1 MTVGS
6 AQAWPAAGSGLRL
19 RPPTPADL
27 DELLD
32 FELRNRA
39 FFEAHINARPAGYYS
54 ADGVRAA
61 IETARREAVGDTGY
75 QFLIHDAGGTLV
87 GRVNLSRVR
96 RAHFHSAELGYR
108 IAEAA
113 QGQGFA
119 REGVRQVLALAFGEL
134 KLWRVEATARDGNEG
149 SARVL
154 LRNGFSA
161 FGRSRR
167 SFELGGSWHDL
178 LHYERH
184 ADGGPPA

>member
-1 MTVGS
+1 VTVV
-6 AQAWPAAGSGLRL
+6 AGLQL
-19 RPPTPADL
+19 RPPAAADL

-39 FFEAHINARPAGYYS
+39 FFEAHINARPAAYYS

-61 IETARREAVGDTGY
+61 IDTARREADEDKGY
-75 QFLIHDAGGTLV
+75 QFLLRDGAGVLV

-108 IAEAA
+108 VAEAA
-113 QGQGFA
+113 QGRGVA
-119 REGVRQVLALAFGEL
+119 REGVRQVLGLAFGEL
-134 KLWRVEATARDGNEG
+134 KLLRIEATARDGNEG

-154 LRNGFSA
+154 LRHGFSA

-167 SFELGGSWHDL
+167 SFELGGTWHDL
-178 LHYERH
+178 VHYERRIDDPG
-184 ADGGPPA
+184 A

>member
-1 MTVGS
+1 MT
-6 AQAWPAAGSGLRL
+6 PDGLQL
-19 RPPTPADL
+19 RPPAAADL

-39 FFEAHINARPAGYYS
+39 FFEAHINARPAAYYS

-61 IETARREAVGDTGY
+61 IETARREAEDDKGY
-75 QFLIHDAGGTLV
+75 QFLLRGADGVLV

-96 RAHFHSAELGYR
+96 RAHFHSADLGYR
-108 IAEAA
+108 VAEAR
-113 QGQGFA
+113 QGRGVA

-134 KLWRVEATARDGNEG
+134 KLVRVEATARVGNEG

-154 LRNGFSA
+154 LRNGFTA

-167 SFELGGSWHDL
+167 SFELDGAWHDL

-184 ADGGPPA
+184 ADDPPA

>member
-1 MTVGS
+1 MT
-6 AQAWPAAGSGLRL
+6 PAGLQL
-19 RPPTPADL
+19 RPVAAADL
-27 DELLD
+27 EELLD

-39 FFEAHINARPAGYYS
+39 FFETHINARPPAYYS

-61 IETARREAVGDTGY
+61 IDTARREADEDKGY
-75 QFLIHDAGGTLV
+75 QYLLRDAGDALV

-108 IAEAA
+108 VAEAA
-113 QGQGFA
+113 QGRGVA
-119 REGVRQVLALAFGEL
+119 REGVRQVVALAFGPL
-134 KLWRVEATARDGNEG
+134 KLVRVEATARVGNEG

-167 SFELGGSWHDL
+167 SFELAGTWHDL
-178 LHYERH
+178 VHYERH
-184 ADGGPPA
+184 ADDLQA

>member
-1 MTVGS
+1 LT
-6 AQAWPAAGSGLRL
+6 APGLQL
-19 RPPTPADL
+19 RPLAASDG

-39 FFEAHINARPAGYYS
+39 VFEAHINARPAAYYS

-61 IETARREAVGDTGY
+61 IETARREAEDDKGY
-75 QFLIHDAGGTLV
+75 QFLLRDAAGTLV

-108 IAEAA
+108 VAEAH
-113 QGQGFA
+113 QGRGVA
-119 REGVRQVLALAFGEL
+119 REGVRQVLALAFGEM
-134 KLWRVEATARDGNEG
+134 KLLRIEATARDGNEG

-167 SFELGGSWHDL
+167 SFELGGTWHDL

-184 ADGGPPA
+184 ADSGIAAA

>member
-1 MTVGS
+1 MTAV
-6 AQAWPAAGSGLRL
+6 AGLQL
-19 RPPTPADL
+19 RPPVPEDL

-39 FFEAHINARPAGYYS
+39 FFEAHVNARPADYYS

-61 IETARREAVGDTGY
+61 IATACREAEEDKGY
-75 QFLIHDAGGTLV
+75 QFLLRDGAGVLV
-87 GRVNLSRVR
+87 GRVNLSRLR

-113 QGQGFA
+113 QGQGLA
-119 REGVRQVLALAFGEL
+119 REGVRQVLALAFGGL
-134 KLWRVEATARDGNEG
+134 KLLRIEATARDGNEG

-167 SFELGGSWHDL
+167 SFELGGTWHDL

-184 ADGGPPA
+184 ADGGAPA

>member
-1 MTVGS
+1 VPSSCATCD
-6 AQAWPAAGSGLRL
+6 GLQL
-19 RPPTPADL
+19 RPPALSDL

-39 FFEAHINARPAGYYS
+39 FFEAHINARPADYYS

-61 IETARREAVGDTGY
+61 IATACREADEDKGY
-75 QFLIHDAGGTLV
+75 QYLLRDSAGVLV

-108 IAEAA
+108 VAEAA
-113 QGQGFA
+113 QGRGVA

-134 KLWRVEATARDGNEG
+134 KLLRIEATARDGNAG

-167 SFELGGSWHDL
+167 SFQLAGRWHDL
-178 LHYERH
+178 VHHERH
-184 ADGGPPA
+184 ADGGIPA

>member
-1 MTVGS
+1 MTPG
-6 AQAWPAAGSGLRL
+6 GLRL
-19 RPPTPADL
+19 QPPAAEDL

-39 FFEAHINARPAGYYS
+39 FFEAHINARPADYYS
-54 ADGVRAA
+54 VDGVRAA
-61 IETARREAVGDTGY
+61 IATACREAEEDKGY
-75 QFLIHDAGGTLV
+75 QFLLRNGAGALV

-134 KLWRVEATARDGNEG
+134 RLMRVEATARDGNEG

-167 SFELGGSWHDL
+167 SFELGGTWHDL

-184 ADGGPPA
+184 ANGGTPA

>member
-1 MTVGS
+1 MTTS
-6 AQAWPAAGSGLRL
+6 ALQL
-19 RPPTPADL
+19 RPPAAADA

-39 FFEAHINARPAGYYS
+39 FFEAHINARPSAYYS

-61 IETARREAVGDTGY
+61 IETARREAEDDKGY
-75 QFLIHDAGGTLV
+75 QFLLRDAAGTLV

-119 REGVRQVLALAFGEL
+119 REGVRQVLALAFAEL
-134 KLWRVEATARDGNEG
+134 RLRRVEATARDGNEG
-149 SARVL
+149 SAREL

-178 LHYERH
+178 LHCERH
-184 ADGGPPA
+184 ADGLPA

>member
-1 MTVGS
+1 MTAGGG
-6 AQAWPAAGSGLRL
+6 PASEVALGGLQL
-19 RPPTPADL
+19 MPPMPSDL

-39 FFEAHINARPAGYYS
+39 FFEAHINARPAVYYS

-61 IETARREAVGDTGY
+61 IATARREADEDKGY
-75 QFLIHDAGGTLV
+75 QYLVRDASGALV

-96 RAHFHSAELGYR
+96 RAHFHSADLGYR
-108 IAEAA
+108 LAESA
-113 QGQGFA
+113 QGRGVA

-134 KLWRVEATARDGNEG
+134 KLVRVEATARDGNEG

-154 LRNGFSA
+154 LRNDFSA

-167 SFELGGSWHDL
+167 SFELAGAWHDL
-178 LHYERH
+178 VHYERRL
-184 ADGGPPA
+184 DDVPA

>member
-1 MTVGS
+1 MTGV
-6 AQAWPAAGSGLRL
+6 AGLQL
-19 RPPTPADL
+19 RPPAAEDL

-39 FFEAHINARPAGYYS
+39 FFEAHVNARPPGYYS

-61 IETARREAVGDTGY
+61 IGTAQREADEDKGY
-75 QFLIHDAGGTLV
+75 QYLLRDGAGALV

-108 IAEAA
+108 VAEPA
-113 QGQGFA
+113 QGRGVA
-119 REGVRQVLALAFGEL
+119 REAVRQVLALAFGEL
-134 KLWRVEATARDGNEG
+134 KLVRVEATARDGNEG

-167 SFELGGSWHDL
+167 SFELGGTWHDL
-178 LHYERH
+178 VHYERRI
-184 ADGGPPA
+184 DDLPA

>member
-1 MTVGS
+1 MTAGGGPGS
-6 AQAWPAAGSGLRL
+6 AVAIGGLQL
-19 RPPTPADL
+19 MPPMPSDL

-39 FFEAHINARPAGYYS
+39 FFEAHINARPAVYYS

-61 IETARREAVGDTGY
+61 IATARREADEDKGY
-75 QFLIHDAGGTLV
+75 QYLLRDASGALV

-96 RAHFHSAELGYR
+96 RAHFHSADLGYR
-108 IAEAA
+108 VAESA
-113 QGQGFA
+113 QGRGVA

-134 KLWRVEATARDGNEG
+134 KLVRVEATARDGNEG

-167 SFELGGSWHDL
+167 SFELAGAWHDL
-178 LHYERH
+178 VHYERRL
-184 ADGGPPA
+184 DDVPA